1 MLNNMNGARNSL
13 YTSEYIAGN
22 TVRREN
28 TARQLQPK
36 RKIQEDVRQR
46 RRPVTEEELR
56 RAKALNMSAPHVAFM
71 VVVSIVC
78 LVMCVA
84 YLYVQ
89 ADITATR
96 SSISELKNDI
106 STVQSYNNALNYSI
120 NSHVNVDHVYKVAT
134 KKLGMKQ
141 ATDKQ
146 IFYYKASD
154 NGYTLQYGDI
164 PSK

>member
-1 MLNNMNGARNSL
+1 MNGARSS
-13 YTSEYIAGN
+13 YYRSEYIDGN
-22 TVRREN
+22 TIRREN
-28 TARQLQPK
+28 TVRQAQPK
-36 RKIQEDVRQR
+36 RRPQEDVRQR

-56 RAKALNMSAPHVAFM
+56 RAKALNMSAPHVAFLI
-71 VVVSIVC
+71 VVSVVC

-89 ADITATR
+89 SDITATR
-96 SSISELKNDI
+96 TSISELKNEI
-106 STVQSYNNALNYSI
+106 NTVQSYNNALNYSI

-146 IFYYKASD
+146 IFYYKASN
-154 NGYTLQYGDI
+154 NGYTIQYGDI
-164 PSK
+164 PNK

>member
-1 MLNNMNGARNSL
+1 MNGARNN
-13 YTSEYIAGN
+13 YYRSEYIDGN
-22 TVRREN
+22 TIRRES
-28 TARQLQPK
+28 TARQIQP
-36 RKIQEDVRQR
+36 RRRPQEDVRQR
-46 RRPVTEEELR
+46 RRPVTDEELR
-56 RAKALNMSAPHVAFM
+56 RAKALTMSAPHVAFLI
-71 VVVSIVC
+71 VVSVVC

-96 SSISELKNDI
+96 TSISELKNEI

-120 NSHVNVDHVYKVAT
+120 NSHVDVDHVYKVAT

-154 NGYTLQYGDI
+154 SGYTIQYGDI
-164 PSK
+164 PNK

>member
-1 MLNNMNGARNSL
+1 MNGARRN
-13 YTSEYIAGN
+13 YYKSEYIDGN
-22 TVRREN
+22 TIRRES
-28 TARQLQPK
+28 TVRQIQPK
-36 RKIQEDVRQR
+36 RNPREDVRQR

-56 RAKALNMSAPHVAFM
+56 RAKALTMSAPHVAFLA
-71 VVVSIVC
+71 VVSIVC

-89 ADITATR
+89 SDITATR
-96 SSISELKNDI
+96 TSISELKNEI
-106 STVQSYNNALNYSI
+106 NTVQSYNNALNYSI

-154 NGYTLQYGDI
+154 SGYTIQYGDI
-164 PSK
+164 PNK

>member
-1 MLNNMNGARNSL
+1 MNGARNRY
-13 YTSEYIAGN
+13 YTNEYVDGN
-22 TVRREN
+22 TVRKGN
-28 TARQLQPK
+28 TARQLQPE
-36 RKIQEDVRQR
+36 RRTERETRQR
-46 RRPVTEEELR
+46 RRPVSQEEFK
-56 RAKALNMSAPHVAFM
+56 RAKALNMSAPYVAFM
-71 VVVSIVC
+71 VLVSMVC
-78 LVMCVA
+78 LIICVA
-84 YLYVQ
+84 YLNIQ

-96 SSISELKNDI
+96 SNISELKSDI

>member
-1 MLNNMNGARNSL
+1 MNGARNS
-13 YTSEYIAGN
+13 YYRSEYIDGN
-22 TVRREN
+22 TIRRES
-28 TARQLQPK
+28 TARQVQPG
-36 RKIQEDVRQR
+36 RRTQEDVRQR
-46 RRPVTEEELR
+46 RRQVTEEELR
-56 RAKALNMSAPHVAFM
+56 RAKALNMSAPHVAFLI
-71 VVVSIVC
+71 VVSVVC

-89 ADITATR
+89 SDITATR
-96 SSISELKNDI
+96 TSISELKNEI
-106 STVQSYNNALNYSI
+106 NTVQSYNNALNYSI

-154 NGYTLQYGDI
+154 SGYTIQYGDI
-164 PSK
+164 PNK